1 MTQSKEKK
9 DNWKGKKQ
17 KFETEGRLPPISLE
31 MERAV
36 ICAALIDPTAF
47 ARIAD
52 LVDETDF
59 YDRRHGLIFE
69 AMAKLFTKS
78 SPIDALMVSEEL
90 ESTKNLEAAG
100 GDVYLAELSN
110 EVATGVNAEYW
121 AKVVRDKSALR
132 RLIESATGVI
142 LDSYEAPDAT
152 EIIDRTLAELFE
164 IHSRGQTGGFQSM
177 DKILNITHAYLDKFH
192 ESSGELTGVGT
203 GFPDLDE
210 YTSGFQP
217 GDLVVV
223 GARPSM
229 GKTAF
234 SLDLALNA
242 CIQHSIPVAF
252 FSLEMASMAIAMR
265 LLASHARLNLH
276 KLRSGKLSEND
287 WQNLSI
293 ATGSL
298 AESKLFIDDTGT
310 LGLMEIR
317 ARARQLKQQH
327 DIGLIFI
334 DYLQLMK
341 PPKANSREQEIAQI
355 SRGLK
360 GLARELNVPV
370 IALSQLS
377 RAVEQRGGDKR
388 PQLSDL
394 RDSGAIEQDADVVM
408 FIYREL
414 HYKDADDEDSDPVD
428 NTAEIIIRKQRN
440 GPTGT
445 VKLTFV
451 SEYAKFE
458 SQAHPAAAA
467 AAEAYGTDF
476 TDSGA
481 DAPF

>member
-1 MTQSKEKK
+1 
-9 DNWKGKKQ
+9 
-17 KFETEGRLPPISLE
+17 

-36 ICAALIDPTAF
+36 ICSSLIDPTAF

-59 YDRRHGLIFE
+59 YDRRHCLIFE
-69 AMAKLFTKS
+69 AMANLFTKA

-90 ESTKNLEAAG
+90 EGTKNLEAAG
-100 GDVYLAELSN
+100 GDGYLAELTN
-110 EVATGVNAEYW
+110 EIATGVNAEHY
-121 AKVVRDKSALR
+121 AKVVRDKAALR
-132 RLIESATGVI
+132 SLIESATGVI
-142 LDSYEAPDAT
+142 LDAYEAPNAS

-164 IHSRGQTGGFQSM
+164 IHSRGQVGGFQSI
-177 DKILNITHAYLDKFH
+177 DKVLNITHAYLDNFH
-192 ESSGELTGVGT
+192 KSGGELTGVGT
-203 GFPDLDE
+203 GYPSLDA

-217 GDLVVV
+217 GDLIVI

-229 GKTAF
+229 GKTALG
-234 SLDLALNA
+234 LDLALNA
-242 CIQHSIPVAF
+242 CLQHSVPVAF

-265 LLASHARLNLH
+265 MLASHARLNLH
-276 KLRSGKLSEND
+276 KLRSGKLSENE
-287 WQNLSI
+287 WGNLSR
-293 ATGSL
+293 ATGELSDM
-298 AESKLFIDDTGT
+298 KFFIDDTGT

-360 GLARELNVPV
+360 GLARELNIPV

-388 PQLSDL
+388 PQLADL
-394 RDSGAIEQDADVVM
+394 RDSGAIEQDADVVI
-408 FIYREL
+408 FIYRDKMYRDSE
-414 HYKDADDEDSDPVD
+414 DEEGGPVD

-445 VKLTFV
+445 VKLTFLP
-451 SEYAKFE
+451 EYAKFE
-458 SQAHPAAAA
+458 SLADAAAIA
-467 AAEAYGTDF
+467 AAEVYGAERS
-476 TDSGA
+476 DSAG

>member
-1 MTQSKEKK
+1 MAQTKDKK

-31 MERAV
+31 MERALL
-36 ICAALIDPTAF
+36 CSSLIDPTAF
-47 ARIAD
+47 ARVAD
-52 LVDETDF
+52 LVKETDF
-59 YDRRHGLIFE
+59 YDRRHVLIFE
-69 AMAKLFTKS
+69 AMANLFNKA

-90 ESTKNLEAAG
+90 ESDKNLEAAG
-100 GDVYLAELSN
+100 GDVYLAELTN
-110 EVATGVNAEYW
+110 EIATGVNAEHY

-132 RLIESATGVI
+132 SLIQSATGVI
-142 LDSYEAPDAT
+142 IDAYEAPEAS

-164 IHSRGQTGGFQSM
+164 IHSRGHVGGFQSM
-177 DKILNITHAYLDKFH
+177 DTVLNMTHAYLDKFH
-192 ESSGELTGVGT
+192 ESSGELTGVGS
-203 GFPDLDE
+203 GFPELDV

-217 GDLVVV
+217 GDLVVI

-242 CIQHSIPVAF
+242 CLMHKVPVAF

-265 LLASHARLNLH
+265 LLASHARINLH
-276 KLRSGKLSEND
+276 KLRSGKLSDRD
-287 WQNLSI
+287 WGKLSG
-293 ATGSL
+293 ATGELS
-298 AESKLFIDDTGT
+298 ESKLFIDDTGT

-360 GLARELNVPV
+360 GLARELNIPV

-388 PQLSDL
+388 PQLADL

-408 FIYREL
+408 FIYREKQ
-414 HYKDADDEDSDPVD
+414 YRDASDEDGEPVD

-445 VKLTFV
+445 VKLTFI
-451 SEYAKFE
+451 SEFAKFE
-458 SQAHPAAAA
+458 SQADSAAIAT
-467 AAEAYGTDF
+467 AEVYGAEYDESS
-476 TDSGA
+476 D